1 MILKQQSP
9 SFSGIEFINN
19 KDYIL
24 SFLHKYITHNK
35 FLTGFFD
42 LKFSKNEIK
51 INTAY
56 TDLLHLNDPTS
67 YNLDTYGITI
77 KCKKDHLNI
86 LDYHD
91 NVLFEKKL
99 IEINNNNFFNDL
111 INPLKNII
119 ITIDNQRKENFEKLW
134 QEELYRYLLYYTSVE
149 KKHFNDVKIEVFPPK
164 DLCEFL
170 KRTLHS
176 KRPDMNLHFLLDG
189 KGIITSIKIREHYD
203 HYERDI
209 NEGYKLYKHVKQVSL
224 DKIELGSFVDVSK
237 PANKIKRL

>member
-1 MILKQQSP
+1 MVLKQQYP

-19 KDYIL
+19 KDYVL

-77 KCKKDHLNI
+77 KCKKDQLNI
-86 LDYHD
+86 LDYHN

-119 ITIDNQRKENFEKLW
+119 IKIDNQRKENFDKLW
-134 QEELYRYLLYYTSVE
+134 QEELYRYLSHYTSVN
-149 KKHFNDVKIEVFPPK
+149 KKDFKNVKIEVFPPE
-164 DLCEFL
+164 DHCDFL
-170 KRTLHS
+170 ERQVYS
-176 KRPDMNLHFLLDG
+176 KRPKMDLHFLLNG
-189 KGIITSIKIREHYD
+189 KNIITSIKIREHY
-203 HYERDI
+203 HNHEMDI
-209 NEGYKLYKHVKQVSL
+209 NEGYKLYKHVKQVNL
-224 DKIELGSFVDVSK
+224 DKKELESLVDISK
-237 PANKIKRL
+237 PTNKIKRI